1 MQTMILGG
9 CKAAIKLNI
18 IDLDFKPFDIGFN
31 IKKLIKFGLFKESVE
46 MYLWKCGSVCMKVR
60 KC

>member
-18 IDLDFKPFDIGFN
+18 IDLNFKQFDIGLN
-31 IKKLIKFGLFKESVE
+31 IKIANSIRSV
-46 MYLWKCGSVCMKVR
+46 
-60 KC
+60 